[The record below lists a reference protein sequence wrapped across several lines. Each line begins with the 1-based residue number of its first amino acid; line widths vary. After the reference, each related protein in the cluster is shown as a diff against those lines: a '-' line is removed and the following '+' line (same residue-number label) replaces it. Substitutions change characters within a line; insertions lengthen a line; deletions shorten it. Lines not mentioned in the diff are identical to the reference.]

1 MIKIS
6 NLKYQYKTYHKGS
19 GFLNNIKD
27 FFNRKY
33 EFVDALDIE
42 SLNIEKGEIV
52 GLLGPNGAGKTT
64 LIKIMTG
71 ILSVKNGDVLCD
83 NYIPYNKEK
92 KYLKEI
98 GVVIGQKSQLIWDLP
113 SIDTLEMLKNIY
125 EINDEE
131 FKKRLEKLMELLN
144 LKDKINVPVRK
155 LSLGERL
162 KFELICSLI
171 HKPKILFLDE
181 PTIGVDI
188 VSQKAIHEFLLKL
201 NEEEQ
206 TTIVLTSHNMK
217 DIEALCKRIVVI
229 LKGKIVLDSDIMQLK
244 QNYVAEKKYIIHTKT
259 DEFSFENIPFKKI
272 DVCKYEIDGNNII
285 SFENNSKE
293 LEEIIYDYF
302 KGY

>member
-6 NLKYQYKTYHKGS
+6 NLKYKYKTYHKGS

-71 ILSVKNGDVLCD
+71 ILSVKNGDILCD

-92 KYLKEI
+92 QYLKEI

-131 FKKRLEKLMELLN
+131 FKKRLEKLMELFN

-259 DEFSFENIPFKKI
+259 DEFSFENISFKKI

>member
-6 NLKYQYKTYHKGS
+6 NLKYKYKTYHKGS

-71 ILSVKNGDVLCD
+71 ILSVKNGDILCD

-92 KYLKEI
+92 QDLKEI

-125 EINDEE
+125 EINDEK

-259 DEFSFENIPFKKI
+259 DEFSFENILFKKI

>member
-6 NLKYQYKTYHKGS
+6 NLKYKYKTYHKGS
-19 GFLNNIKD
+19 GFLDNIKD

-92 KYLKEI
+92 QYLKEI

-259 DEFSFENIPFKKI
+259 DEFSFENIPLKKI

>member
-6 NLKYQYKTYHKGS
+6 NLKYKYKTYHKGS

-92 KYLKEI
+92 QYLKEI

-259 DEFSFENIPFKKI
+259 DEFSFENISFKKI

>member
-6 NLKYQYKTYHKGS
+6 NLKYKYKTYHKGS

-83 NYIPYNKEK
+83 NIPYNKEK
-92 KYLKEI
+92 QYLKEI

-259 DEFSFENIPFKKI
+259 DEFSFENISFKKI

>member
-6 NLKYQYKTYHKGS
+6 NLKYKYKTYHKGS
-19 GFLNNIKD
+19 GFLDNIKD

-33 EFVDALDIE
+33 EFVAALDIE

-92 KYLKEI
+92 QYLKEI

-229 LKGKIVLDSDIMQLK
+229 LKGKIVLDSDIIQLK
-244 QNYVAEKKYIIHTKT
+244 QNYIAEKKYIIHTKT
-259 DEFSFENIPFKKI
+259 DEFSFENISFKKI
-272 DVCKYEIDGNNII
+272 DVCKYEIDGNDII